1 MNTMGFNSVL
11 NFETSIKSFFN
22 APYGIAV
29 DCCTHGLELCLRY
42 EKVEKINV
50 PKHTYL
56 SIPMLANKL
65 GIKLEWKEENWK
77 NYYYISNNIIDAAV
91 YWKKNSYINNTYFV
105 VSFQFKKHLSLGR
118 GGIILT
124 DNKKA
129 ADTLRRMSYDGRQ
142 LNKKW
147 TEQDIDSIGYHYYM
161 TPETAELG
169 LTKLENAI
177 NKSPKIWSYKDYPNL
192 TNLKV
197 FQNG

>member
-1 MNTMGFNSVL
+1 MIVFGWSELPNYAIDCLKYL
-11 NFETSIKSFFN
+11 NK
-22 APYGIAV
+22 
-29 DCCTHGLELCLRY
+29 
-42 EKVEKINV
+42 
-50 PKHTYL
+50 
-56 SIPMLANKL
+56 
-65 GIKLEWKEENWK
+65 
-77 NYYYISNNIIDAAV
+77 
-91 YWKKNSYINNTYFV
+91 KKNI
-105 VSFQFKKHLSLGR
+105 LL
-118 GGIILT
+118 LT